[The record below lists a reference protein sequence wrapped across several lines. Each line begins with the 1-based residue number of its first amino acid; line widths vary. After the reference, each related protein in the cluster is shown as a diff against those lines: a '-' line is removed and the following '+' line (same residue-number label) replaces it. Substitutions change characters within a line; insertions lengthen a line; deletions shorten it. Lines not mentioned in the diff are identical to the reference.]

1 MSHFLLLNRRFHSRI
16 WDMLFRKWDMSCEK
30 WDTLWPGGQTGIP
43 DAAGKAGQRARAAMM
58 RAYSAPLSFT
68 VRSRVS

>member
-1 MSHFLLLNRRFHSRI
+1 MSQLLLLSRRYDSRF
-16 WDMLFRKWDMSCEK
+16 WDMLCEK
-30 WDTLWPGGQTGIP
+30 WDTVRSGRQTGIP

>member
-1 MSHFLLLNRRFHSRI
+1 
-16 WDMLFRKWDMSCEK
+16 MLCRKWDMLCEK
-30 WDTLWPGGQTGIP
+30 WDTVRSGGQTGIP
-43 DAAGKAGQRARAAMM
+43 DAAGMAVQRARAAMM

>member
-1 MSHFLLLNRRFHSRI
+1 
-16 WDMLFRKWDMSCEK
+16 MLCRKWDMSCEK
-30 WDTLWPGGQTGIP
+30 WDTLWPGGLKGIP